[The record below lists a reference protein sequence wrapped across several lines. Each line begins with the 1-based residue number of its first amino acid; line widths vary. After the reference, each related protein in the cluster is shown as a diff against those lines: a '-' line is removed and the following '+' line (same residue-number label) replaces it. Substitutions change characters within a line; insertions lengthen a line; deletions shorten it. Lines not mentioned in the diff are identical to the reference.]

1 MTLFEQIFGQVM
13 HEAENNQ
20 VKNEKDYVGDDGLL
34 YCGECGEAKEAALP
48 DELKSMFPGK
58 KTRPRMCRCDRE
70 RADMEEKAEREQQA
84 KNRIDALRSDG
95 LYSELYKKCRF
106 ENDDRR
112 DERGS
117 RIAMNYAEHFDEY
130 AQCEAGLM
138 FWGNVGTGK
147 SYLAACIANAL
158 IDRYYTVIMAPLQTL
173 VADMTE
179 NYNENRDA
187 VLARVENADLLII
200 DDLGVER
207 STDYMLEHVFD
218 LINTRYLAKK
228 PMIVTTNL
236 SPAQL
241 KEDTDL
247 RKVRVYDRLEE
258 MCQPIKIG
266 GESRRKAIGKEKT
279 ELFRRILAAGE

>member
-1 MTLFEQIFGQVM
+1 MNLFEQVFESIL
-13 HEAENNQ
+13 EARSIERMPD
-20 VKNEKDYVGDDGLL
+20 DYMGEDGFLH
-34 YCGECGEAKEAALP
+34 CGKCGEAKEAALP
-48 DELKSMFPGK
+48 DELKIMFPNK

-70 RADMEEKAEREQQA
+70 RADTEEKAEREQQA
-84 KNRIDALRSDG
+84 KNRIDALRGEG

-117 RIAMNYAEHFDEY
+117 RIAMNYAAHFDEY
-130 AQCEAGLM
+130 AQGEAGLM

-147 SYLAACIANAL
+147 SFLAACIANAL

-179 NYNENRDA
+179 NFNENRDA
-187 VLARVENADLLII
+187 ILARVGNADLLII

-207 STDYMLEHVFD
+207 NTEYMMEHVYD
-218 LINTRYLAKK
+218 LINARYLAKK
-228 PMIVTTNL
+228 PIIVTTNL
-236 SPAQL
+236 SPTQM
-241 KEDTDL
+241 KEDKDI
-247 RKVRVYDRLEE
+247 RKVRVYDRLDE
-258 MCQPIKIG
+258 MCQPVKIG
-266 GESRRKAIGKEKT
+266 GESRRKNIGREKA